1 MKEGATTIW
10 SLIMIIDYP
19 HYFANWLWKDK
30 LHIPTAQHPHKY
42 QSGTRSGPIF

>member
-30 LHIPTAQHPHKY
+30 LHIPAAPPQVLIRDT
-42 QSGTRSGPIF
+42 